1 MNIVVI
7 NICVL
12 IILVLLL
19 GWVIFLSVKYIKI
32 MRKLGNGTSLD
43 IMLGKYLREVE
54 NIKQDNTEI
63 KAYYTK
69 LDNDIENSIQKVGI
83 VRYNAFRDVGSDLS
97 FALALLDRNNDGV
110 VLNGIYGSESS
121 NIYAKPVEKGF
132 SSYQLSPEEIQAIGI
147 AMQRKN

>member
-54 NIKQDNTEI
+54 NIYVPYFAI
-63 KAYYTK
+63 KSY
-69 LDNDIENSIQKVGI
+69 
-83 VRYNAFRDVGSDLS
+83 
-97 FALALLDRNNDGV
+97 
-110 VLNGIYGSESS
+110 SESIRTE
-121 NIYAKPVEKGF
+121 NCDKAKEIFDELYIVYTDYTECINKLKKAKPDED
-132 SSYQLSPEEIQAIGI
+132 L
-147 AMQRKN
+147 